1 MRVAYLVCLLFSGGI
16 SRQEVGIITT
26 STTLKSLREEY
37 HRQLQA
43 KVWRYVKK
51 ERTVKKQKVEEAI
64 PTNADIGS
72 EISIAIARGMLE
84 QLTATG
90 ITAVGQTQGKDFGDI
105 TLNFLRDAFACLEHL
120 RPGSWTYSAS
130 QASSDIAAFQQYEH
144 LAVLQRFLD
153 TLQHSDSDDAGE
165 KDVRAAFA
173 NDYLIKPDI
182 VIARQPVAD
191 AAINQHRALLG
202 QTDRLASYT
211 PLRSANNRTAIL
223 HASVSCKWTLRS
235 DRAQNART
243 EALNLIRNRKGHVP
257 HIVVVTGEPW
267 LNRLASLALGTGD
280 IDCVYHMALHEL
292 RVAVEQIGDES
303 QQDLLDTLVRGQ
315 RLRDISDLPFDLAI

>member
-1 MRVAYLVCLLFSGGI
+1 MPAPPLLSD
-16 SRQEVGIITT
+16 
-26 STTLKSLREEY
+26 LRADY
-37 HRQLQA
+37 HRQLQVR
-43 KVWRYVKK
+43 VWRYVAK
-51 ERTVKKQKVEEAI
+51 ERTVKKAKVVEAI
-64 PTNADIGS
+64 PTNADVGS
-72 EISIAIARGMLE
+72 GISIAIARGMLE
-84 QLTATG
+84 QLAASDNRA
-90 ITAVGQTQGKDFGDI
+90 IGQTQGKDFGDL
-105 TLNFLRDAFACLEHL
+105 TLGFLRAAFTRLHHL
-120 RPGSWTYSAS
+120 RPGLWEYSAS
-130 QASSDIAAFQQYEH
+130 PAASGIAAFQQYEH

-153 TLQHSDSDDAGE
+153 DLQQRGDAGGE
-165 KDVRAAFA
+165 QDVRAAFA

-182 VIARQPVAD
+182 VISRRPITD
-191 AAINQHRALLG
+191 DAINEGGPFIGPDDGMAR
-202 QTDRLASYT
+202 YT
-211 PLRSANNRTAIL
+211 PLRAANNRTAIL

-292 RVAVEQIGDES
+292 RVAVEQLGDES
-303 QQDLLDTLVRGQ
+303 QHDLLETLVRGQ